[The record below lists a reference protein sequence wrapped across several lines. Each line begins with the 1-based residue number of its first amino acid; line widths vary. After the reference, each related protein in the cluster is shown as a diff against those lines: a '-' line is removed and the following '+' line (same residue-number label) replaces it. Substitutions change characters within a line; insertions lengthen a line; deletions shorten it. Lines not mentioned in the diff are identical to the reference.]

1 MKQGKIVVNFKQQ
14 NNSLLGL
21 RLYKGS
27 LPMYTQIG
35 KDETIAY
42 ASRAASIP
50 QSTLAIVLEAML
62 DAFDYFLCNGHNIK
76 FDGVGTFSLSLKARN
91 ASLFDANAKT
101 GANAITA
108 LGINFLPD
116 VNLKNLLT
124 NIELV
129 RNVEVSEEGDMTDFV
144 PVTIASGSDRFT
156 LRGTGITTPCF
167 NINPGDKIKVSG
179 FNLPNTFVVTFDGV
193 TNGQEHQE
201 QITMTSDGAAQISA
215 EGKATTNFDE
225 VHYVTIGGVQ
235 YPINLPSAII
245 TRVYNL
251 TERRE
256 YKGLT
261 NGVLHRQ
268 GQGVQIRVE
277 GKNLD
282 KYNPVLKANGSEVL
296 TLDVINKD
304 YVIAQ
309 TYNSTTKLEVSLL
322 GETYTSVRHS
332 DDKTLPTVS
341 SVGMNG
347 RGLSSVFTTILVE
360 DPNDDY
366 NVDLVVVGENL
377 KNASFASMSE
387 MGDTTPI
394 VPKRIATDGKSA
406 IVPIKY
412 DGNQYFRITGTD
424 IDLAYVFYRVHSQ
437 MPIADNKINGIAD
450 GGIGILPAAI
460 EGSVKIPVVC
470 DKKLAEDTIIR
481 LFIPGATEGKIIE
494 FVDGVGYV
502 TLTAAEA
509 KQGQYT
515 VGIKNGAFTFC
526 SVELMAA
533 DGTGTR
539 STTKHTLDLS
549 SNNNNWGTVTGA
561 GQYNEGASATI
572 KAEPKPG
579 YLFDQW
585 SDGNQNAERSVTV
598 NRDMTL
604 VATFYQEGTQRPSQ
618 SQPDGPAGE

>member
-14 NNSLLGL
+14 HNSLLGL

-124 NIELV
+124 SIELV
-129 RNVEVSEEGDMTDFV
+129 RNVEVSDEGDMTDFV

-167 NINPGDKIKVSG
+167 NINPGDKIKLSG
-179 FNLPNTFVVTFDGV
+179 YNLPNTFVVTFDGV
-193 TNGQEHQE
+193 ANGQEHQE

-235 YPINLPSAII
+235 YPIILPSAII

-261 NGVLHRQ
+261 NGVLHSQ
-268 GQGVQIRVE
+268 GKTVQIRVE

-282 KYNPVLKANGSEVL
+282 KYNPVLTVDDSEEPL

-304 YVIAQ
+304 YVIAHTDDSTEWLDVTLLDKKY
-309 TYNSTTKLEVSLL
+309 TY
-322 GETYTSVRHS
+322 VRHS
-332 DDKTLPTVS
+332 DNKTLPTVS

-347 RGLSSVFTTILVE
+347 RGISSLYGIIIIE
-360 DPNDDY
+360 DANVDY
-366 NVDLVVVGENL
+366 NVDIVVVGEKL
-377 KNASFASMSE
+377 KNASFSSGA
-387 MGDTTPI
+387 DDDITPI
-394 VPKRIATDGKSA
+394 VPKRIASDGKSA
-406 IVPIKY
+406 IIPVIN
-412 DGNQYFRITGTD
+412 DGKEMLTITGADNSLSYVFFRI
-424 IDLAYVFYRVHSQ
+424 HSQ
-437 MPIADNKINGIAD
+437 MPIADYRINGIAD
-450 GGIGILPAAI
+450 GGYGKLPAAV

-470 DKKLAEDTIIR
+470 DRKLAEDFHYISMY
-481 LFIPGATEGKIIE
+481 IPGVTEPKAIE
-494 FVDGVGYV
+494 FADGIGYV
-502 TLTAAEA
+502 TLTTAEA
-509 KQGQYT
+509 KPGVYT
-515 VGIKNGAFTFC
+515 VAVDSALVPLC
-526 SVELMAA
+526 SVELMA
-533 DGTGTR
+533 
-539 STTKHTLDLS
+539 
-549 SNNNNWGTVTGA
+549 
-561 GQYNEGASATI
+561 
-572 KAEPKPG
+572 
-579 YLFDQW
+579 
-585 SDGNQNAERSVTV
+585 
-598 NRDMTL
+598 
-604 VATFYQEGTQRPSQ
+604 
-618 SQPDGPAGE
+618 